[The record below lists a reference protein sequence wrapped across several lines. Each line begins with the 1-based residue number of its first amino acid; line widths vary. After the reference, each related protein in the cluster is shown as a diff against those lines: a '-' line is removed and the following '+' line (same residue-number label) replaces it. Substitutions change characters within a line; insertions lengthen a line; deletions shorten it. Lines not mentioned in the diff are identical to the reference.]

1 MGTPAPGRDDR
12 GVLVVIGPSG
22 SGKSTLVRHLHER
35 GLIEV
40 VPTWTTR
47 PRRAD
52 EAHGSLEHRFV
63 DDDGFDT
70 LARCGCF
77 LAVARPF
84 GPPHR
89 YGMPRRA
96 CAARPP
102 GRPVPAVIARAP
114 LVPVLAAHV
123 PRPVVYQV
131 EAHRPWARP
140 GRAGEDRRAQ
150 DALGR
155 RMAHRVFLNE
165 GPVGEL
171 VDAVAAAIAHDFE
184 EAACPRT
191 Y

>member
-1 MGTPAPGRDDR
+1 MGAPAPDRDDR
-12 GVLVVIGPSG
+12 WVLVVIGPSG
-22 SGKSTLVRHLHER
+22 SGKSTLVRHLSAR
-35 GLIEV
+35 GLIEA

-63 DDDGFDT
+63 DDDGFDA
-70 LARCGCF
+70 LARSGFF
-77 LAVARPF
+77 LAVAQPF

-89 YGMPRRA
+89 YGLPRRVG
-96 CAARPP
+96 AASPP
-102 GRPVPAVIARAP
+102 GRRVPAVIGRAP
-114 LVPVLAAHV
+114 LVPLIAAHG
-123 PRPVVYQV
+123 RPPIVYQV
-131 EAHRPWARP
+131 EARRPWARP

-155 RMAHRVFLNE
+155 RVAHRVFLNE

-171 VDAVAAAIAHDFE
+171 IDAVAAAIAHDFE
-184 EAACPRT
+184 EAPCPRT